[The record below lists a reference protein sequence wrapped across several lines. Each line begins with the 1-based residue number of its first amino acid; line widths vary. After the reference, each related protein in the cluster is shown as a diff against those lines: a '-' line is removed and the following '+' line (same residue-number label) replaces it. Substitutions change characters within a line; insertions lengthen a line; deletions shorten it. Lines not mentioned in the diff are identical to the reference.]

1 MPVRINEVHSEVMA
15 FDASA
20 LLTEEVVQVLTR
32 RIAEELARR
41 GRDDAL
47 RDRDATIAPQRRHME

>member
-47 RDRDATIAPQRRHME
+47 RGKDATIAPQRRRVE